1 MITIKVITE
10 NRACFGVYKECTK
23 NDCLKNNYKQKMVTC
38 QEQSTQI
45 ITVKPKNELNNF
57 RFFVHK
63 MTAQSFK
70 LEKFMTSQAANLFGH
85 VR

>member
-1 MITIKVITE
+1 
-10 NRACFGVYKECTK
+10 
-23 NDCLKNNYKQKMVTC
+23 MVTC
-38 QEQSTQI
+38 QEQSTHI